1 MREWTI
7 SDLIPQRN
15 PIVMVDKLCSAS
27 PAGAT
32 TSLFISSTNMFCHQ
46 GHIAEAGIIEHMAQ
60 SASAMAGYNCKVA
73 GKPAPVGFIGE
84 VKKFTLNFLPKIEE
98 TMETTINVV
107 SEAMGITLISAS
119 TSVGGVVAASCQ
131 MKIFIREE

>member
-1 MREWTI
+1 MKEWRI
-7 SDLIPQRN
+7 SDLIPQRH

-27 PAGAT
+27 AQDAT
-32 TSLFISSTNMFCHQ
+32 TCLFISGSNMFCHH

-60 SASAMAGYNCKVA
+60 SASAMAGYNCRAA

-98 TMETTINVV
+98 TMETTIKVV
-107 SEAMGITLISAS
+107 SEAMGITLINA
-119 TSVGGVVAASCQ
+119 TTCVDGQVAASCQ

>member
-1 MREWTI
+1 
-7 SDLIPQRN
+7 
-15 PIVMVDKLCSAS
+15 MVDKLCSAS

-98 TMETTINVV
+98 TIK
-107 SEAMGITLISAS
+107 
-119 TSVGGVVAASCQ
+119 TSVKIVSDSKGSALINATATVGGEVAATCM
-131 MKIFIREE
+131 MKFFIKGA

>member
-1 MREWTI
+1 MKEWRI
-7 SDLIPQRN
+7 SELIPQRH

-27 PAGAT
+27 VEGAT
-32 TSLFISSTNMFCHQ
+32 TSLFFGGDNMFCHN

-84 VKKFTLNFLPKIEE
+84 VKKFTVIFLPEVGS
-98 TMETTINVV
+98 TLNTTVKVV
-107 SEAMGITLISAS
+107 SEAMGITLINAV
-119 TSVGGVVAASCQ
+119 TCVAGQTAATCQ

>member
-1 MREWTI
+1 
-7 SDLIPQRN
+7 
-15 PIVMVDKLCSAS
+15 
-27 PAGAT
+27 
-32 TSLFISSTNMFCHQ
+32 MFCHQ

-60 SASAMAGYNCKVA
+60 SASAMAGYNCMVA

-107 SEAMGITLISAS
+107 SEAMGITLITAS
-119 TSVGGVVAASCQ
+119 TSVGGEVAATCQ